1 MKLVLV
7 RHGEAE
13 PLRTTDAG
21 RALTAHGRR
30 QAEHTGKWLAQRL
43 EGEGGLCLLAS
54 PYRRAQETA
63 AILGN
68 ILGVP
73 CRTVAA
79 ITPDEDVQ
87 RALAAIEAD
96 ASGAVVVVVTHMPL
110 VADIAGWIEH
120 GVYAEGHR
128 FRLAEARI
136 YGLEALGPAQAQA
149 ILHGHYSPDHH

>member
-1 MKLVLV
+1 VKLVLV

-21 RALTAHGRR
+21 RALTAHGRH
-30 QAEHTGKWLAQRL
+30 QAEHTGKWLAPRL
-43 EGEGGLCLLAS
+43 EGKGGLRLLAS

-63 AILGN
+63 AILGDL
-68 ILGVP
+68 LGVA

-79 ITPDEDVQ
+79 ITPDEDVR
-87 RALAAIEAD
+87 RALAAIEAE
-96 ASGAVVVVVTHMPL
+96 ASGTVLVVTHMPL

-120 GVYAEGHR
+120 GVFAEGHR

-136 YGLEALGPAQAQA
+136 YELETLGPAQAT
-149 ILHGHYSPDHH
+149 LHGHYSPDHH